1 MDAIR
6 KKMQS
11 LKGETDGLYATI
23 QRFEDIKAEKD
34 QESAQH
40 ECDIRDIGK
49 KIQNYENGFD
59 ETVEKLTNT
68 LNSLEEKEK
77 AFKEAEDD
85 VGALSRRV
93 MLMEEETTKAD
104 NSLADTVTKLALT
117 SKEADGILK
126 KVKYFENKN
135 SSKTIRR
142 LTKLK

>member
-23 QRFEDIKAEKD
+23 QRFEDVKAEKD
-34 QESAQH
+34 KESAQH

-49 KIQNYENGFD
+49 KIQNYENSFD
-59 ETVEKLTNT
+59 ECVEKLTQT
-68 LNSLEEKEK
+68 LAGLEEK
-77 AFKEAEDD
+77 
-85 VGALSRRV
+85 
-93 MLMEEETTKAD
+93 ETTKAD

-126 KVKYFENKN
+126 KV
-135 SSKTIRR
+135 
-142 LTKLK
+142 